1 MSKRVLIGPVWSR
14 PAFEFGDFDWHS
26 LVAAGAGNIGSHNED
41 RHPFR
46 NLSENGVIDFL
57 HTACSLQTGHAALYL
72 IFNVLFS
79 NSPLSI
85 PTNCTGDFFPLL

>member
-1 MSKRVLIGPVWSR
+1 LLYSGLAPLI
-14 PAFEFGDFDWHS
+14 

-46 NLSENGVIDFL
+46 NLSENSVIDFL
-57 HTACSLQTGHAALYL
+57 HTACRLQTGHAALYV

-85 PTNCTGDFFPLL
+85 STNCAGDFFPLL